1 MLERQIVNRRHHRTW
16 RKRWRGELHVQYID
30 RMPAQLGRQRQRNPH
45 QRRVRERLSYFEIG
59 PAIREPIDG
68 GRFGYGERVEIALID
83 LGQTFDQVDR
93 VTFVAG
99 QLRSDRMRVDCDVQ
113 DRSNLRERWPA
124 SPKRRGTT
132 MEAGE
137 TKCLFFS
144 GLGFATDSGRSGCV
158 SQTRVALTNAR
169 RLAAQSAQVIKLG
182 APDMAALQ
190 HVDGI

>member
-30 RMPAQLGRQRQRNPH
+30 RTPAQLGRQRQRNPH

-68 GRFGYGERVEIALID
+68 GRFGYVERVEIGLID

-99 QLRSDRMRVDCDVQ
+99 QLRSDRVRVDCDVQ

-124 SPKRRGTT
+124 SPIQREATAS
-132 MEAGE
+132 AGE
-137 TKCLFFS
+137 TNGLFF
-144 GLGFATDSGRSGCV
+144 TGRG
-158 SQTRVALTNAR
+158 
-169 RLAAQSAQVIKLG
+169 LAA
-182 APDMAALQ
+182 
-190 HVDGI
+190 DGR